1 MLATATTAHLAPGLD
16 ILRISLHIV
25 AASVWV
31 GGQVVMA
38 GLVPTLKSGGSDLP
52 ARAAR
57 TFARMSWPAYA
68 LVIITGMWNYME
80 VNRAGASYGWQF
92 VFGLKFIL
100 VIAAGALAYLH
111 SRAQSASQR
120 GMTAGLGFISSL
132 VALVLGVA
140 LAG

>member
-1 MLATATTAHLAPGLD
+1 MLATATAHLAPGLD
-16 ILRISLHIV
+16 VLRISLHIA

-38 GLVPTLKSGGSDLP
+38 GLVPTLKAGGSDLP
-52 ARAAR
+52 AKAAR
-57 TFARMSWPAYA
+57 AFARISWPAYA
-68 LVIITGMWNYME
+68 LVIVTGLWNYMD
-80 VNRAGASYGWQF
+80 VNRSGATYGWQF
-92 VFGLKFIL
+92 VFGLKLIL

-111 SRAQSASQR
+111 SRAQSASRR
-120 GMTAGLGFISSL
+120 GMTAGLGFLSSV